1 MSNGSDQVYLV
12 TGSNLGNSQDCLK
25 KTILLIERIKNTK
38 ILTLSSI
45 YQSKSYGPIKQRDF
59 LNQAIHIE
67 TKLTPFELL
76 DELLSIENNLGR
88 VRRERWGPRTIDI
101 DIIFYGD
108 EKISTPNLTIP
119 HYDWENRDF
128 FIACLKEISC
138 PYVEGNGLSL
148 KSVKKLV

>member
-1 MSNGSDQVYLV
+1 MPNGSDQVYLV
-12 TGSNLGNSQDCLK
+12 TGSNSGNSQDYLK
-25 KTILLIERIKNTK
+25 KAIFFIDTIKNTK
-38 ILTLSSI
+38 ILTASSI
-45 YQSKSYGPIKQRDF
+45 YQSKSYGPIKQRDY

-76 DELLSIENNLGR
+76 DQVLSIEDNLGR
-88 VRRERWGPRTIDI
+88 VREERWGPRIIDI
-101 DIIFYGD
+101 DIVFYGD
-108 EKISTPNLTIP
+108 EEISTPNLTIP
-119 HYDWENRDF
+119 HYDWKNRDF

>member
-12 TGSNLGNSQDCLK
+12 TGSNSGNSQDCLK

-59 LNQAIHIE
+59 LNQAIHID

>member
-12 TGSNLGNSQDCLK
+12 TGSNSGNSQDCLK

-45 YQSKSYGPIKQRDF
+45 YQSKSYGSIKQRDF

>member
-59 LNQAIHIE
+59 LNQAIHID

>member
-148 KSVKKLV
+148 KSLKKLV

>member
-88 VRRERWGPRTIDI
+88 VRRKRWGPRTIDI

>member
-59 LNQAIHIE
+59 LNQAIHID

-148 KSVKKLV
+148 KSLKKLV